1 MMILKAKYGFA
12 IAALLFSSSMYLYD
26 TTGKSECFWFIL
38 GSMTLGSLVGTT
50 LYFLSAYWGN
60 KFFNKLTINRQ

>member
-26 TTGKSECFWFIL
+26 TTGKTECFWYIL
-38 GSMTLGSLVGTT
+38 GTMTLGSLFGTA
-50 LYFLSAYWGN
+50 LYFFSAYWGN
-60 KFFNKLTINRQ
+60 KIFSKFLIGK

>member
-26 TTGKSECFWFIL
+26 TTGKSECFWYIL
-38 GSMTLGSLVGTT
+38 GTMTMGSIVGTA
-50 LYFLSAYWGN
+50 LYFLTAYWGN
-60 KFFNKLTINRQ
+60 KILGRFIISK